1 MAFDPSDE
9 RVVMMGRSLQ
19 IMNVNE
25 DDSGTYYCIAVSTAG
40 RVAVSAR
47 YIPTNILEYTRMLY
61 SSILE

>member
-9 RVVMMGRSLQ
+9 RVVMMGRSLE

-47 YIPTNILEYTRMLY
+47 YIP